1 MKIITKINIGW
12 RHLVEHWIPP
22 MLFMEISSILILL
35 QEPGSLV
42 LTQLLN
48 IVHRDDI
55 VTFHRHKYTKYKLF
69 VEYDHD
75 TNTSS

>member
-1 MKIITKINIGW
+1 
-12 RHLVEHWIPP
+12 

-55 VTFHRHKYTKYKLF
+55 VTFHRHKYTNKRR
-69 VEYDHD
+69 VPVNGHCV
-75 TNTSS
+75 S